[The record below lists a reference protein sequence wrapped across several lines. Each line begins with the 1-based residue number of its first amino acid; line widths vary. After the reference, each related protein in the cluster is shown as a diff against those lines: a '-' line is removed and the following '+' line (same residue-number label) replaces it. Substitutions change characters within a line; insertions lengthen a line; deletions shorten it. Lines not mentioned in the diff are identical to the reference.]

1 MEAKLDMVLEQV
13 GRDKN
18 IDKAVLISALEQ
30 AILTA
35 AKRTFGMNREME
47 AKFNAENG
55 GVDLFLIV
63 NVVEE
68 DDAIEGRE
76 ITVSEAHKAGL
87 EAELGDELLFQV
99 FYRAEEADRASEQDE
114 KFGTLIDLK
123 NAHKKFGRIAAQTAK
138 QVIYQ
143 RVREA
148 ERDNVFNEFKDRKGE
163 LISGIVRRFERGA
176 LVVDIGKAEA
186 VLPMREQVPRESYRV
201 GDTIKAYCL
210 DIDRNARGPQ
220 VILSRTHKGVLE
232 KLFEQE
238 VPEIYEKIVR
248 IESSAREPGAR
259 AKIAVSSR
267 DRDVDPVGACV
278 GMKGSRVQAVVQE
291 LRGEKI
297 DIVPYDDDP
306 ARFVCNAIAPAEVS
320 RVIIDA
326 EGHRM
331 ELIVPDDK
339 LSLAIGKKGQNVR
352 LASQLTGWRIDIH
365 SESKILRARA
375 SREGADR
382 QRGRRRGLRRRGRG
396 EPVQAR
402 MAVGRRAVAR
412 TRRGDGRLA
421 GRRRTRGRQARHRGC
436 EGVHRERRP
445 SQRHREARS
454 GAPHGPHR
462 RSAID
467 GARRRGR
474 GRARRPALGE
484 HPLARG
490 PHQDAD
496 RAGRDVDRHRHGRS
510 RAAPPARDQLAV
522 GGIVLT
528 DAERQPRVPMRT
540 CVTCRAL
547 DARGAMV
554 RLALEEGRLVLDRAG
569 VLPGRGAW
577 IHARPACIE
586 RLAGP
591 GRGGLARSLR
601 RDISGVDLAS
611 VTATL
616 REGCKLSANDDK
628 SGGRGVRWGDRRE
641 AFAAGQ
647 PGEEA
652 VDMAPRIN
660 AKDLRSEDARL

>member
-1 MEAKLDMVLEQV
+1 MSLAASTNTAPRVSPMEAKLDMVLEQV

-18 IDKAVLISALEQ
+18 IDKTVLVQALEQ

-47 AKFNAENG
+47 AKFNPETG
-55 GVDLFLIV
+55 SVDLFLIV
-63 NVVEE
+63 NVVD

-76 ITVSEAHKAGL
+76 ITTDDAHKAGL

-99 FYRAEEADRASEQDE
+99 FYRAEDADRAGEQDE
-114 KFGTLIDLK
+114 KFGDLIDLK
-123 NAHKKFGRIAAQTAK
+123 HAHKKFGRIAAQTAK

-148 ERDNVFNEFKDRKGE
+148 ERDNVYNEYKDRKGE
-163 LISGIVRRFERGA
+163 IISGIVRRFERGA
-176 LVVDIGKAEA
+176 LVVDVGKAEA

-201 GDTIKAYCL
+201 GDAIKAFVV

-220 VILSRTHKGVLE
+220 IILSRTHKGLLE

-365 SESKILRARA
+365 SETKIYELERRAKDQIGSIDGVSHEVADTLFKLGWRSVTELARA
-375 SREGADR
+375 HPEELAGVPGVGGPDGAQRIITGAQAYISGASRRRDQQRVEAERRSQLSPEAQLLEISGIDEELLPILAQANVRSPEDLIKTPIDQVAAVTGIEMSDLAKLR
-382 QRGRRRGLRRRGRG
+382 QR
-396 EPVQAR
+396 A
-402 MAVGRRAVAR
+402 MSW
-412 TRRGDGRLA
+412 LA
-421 GRRRTRGRQARHRGC
+421 EVST
-436 EGVHRERRP
+436 
-445 SQRHREARS
+445 
-454 GAPHGPHR
+454 
-462 RSAID
+462 
-467 GARRRGR
+467 
-474 GRARRPALGE
+474 
-484 HPLARG
+484 
-490 PHQDAD
+490 
-496 RAGRDVDRHRHGRS
+496 
-510 RAAPPARDQLAV
+510 
-522 GGIVLT
+522 
-528 DAERQPRVPMRT
+528 
-540 CVTCRAL
+540 
-547 DARGAMV
+547 
-554 RLALEEGRLVLDRAG
+554 
-569 VLPGRGAW
+569 
-577 IHARPACIE
+577 
-586 RLAGP
+586 
-591 GRGGLARSLR
+591 
-601 RDISGVDLAS
+601 
-611 VTATL
+611 
-616 REGCKLSANDDK
+616 N
-628 SGGRGVRWGDRRE
+628 
-641 AFAAGQ
+641 
-647 PGEEA
+647 
-652 VDMAPRIN
+652 
-660 AKDLRSEDARL
+660 